1 MEAITQRI
9 ALYHHLF
16 LGCLILAV
24 ICLVIAVTV
33 FFLLDI
39 REVIGYLSGSQRR
52 KKVKEMESASAQSGR
67 LLKERSS
74 MSYVAREMKQDMGVR
89 QPAMPGARKVEHV
102 VEESPAMQKTQE
114 IPVIPQTPPART
126 VQEEAPTDILKEPSG
141 EMETSLLKET
151 VQTQERPPAEEQEDG
166 STEVLG
172 ESGTRKGMFRI
183 EREILLIHTE
193 EVL

>member
-16 LGCLILAV
+16 LGCFIAAV

-52 KKVKEMESASAQSGR
+52 KKVREMESASAQSGR

-102 VEESPAMQKTQE
+102 
-114 IPVIPQTPPART
+114 I
-126 VQEEAPTDILKEPSG
+126 EEAPTATMQQDIPAALQTIEAETPTDILKEPSG
-141 EMETSLLKET
+141 EMETSLLKAET
-151 VQTQERPPAEEQEDG
+151 AQTQERPPVEEREDG

-172 ESGTRKGMFRI
+172 EPTTRKGLFRI

-193 EVL
+193 EVM

>member
-16 LGCLILAV
+16 LGCFIAAV

-52 KKVKEMESASAQSGR
+52 KKVREMESASAQSGR

-102 VEESPAMQKTQE
+102 VEEAPAAPMQE
-114 IPVIPQTPPART
+114 NPAAPQTI
-126 VQEEAPTDILKEPSG
+126 EAETPTDILKEPSG
-141 EMETSLLKET
+141 EMETSLLKAET
-151 VQTQERPPAEEQEDG
+151 AQTQERPPVEEREDG

-172 ESGTRKGMFRI
+172 EPTTRKGLFRI

-193 EVL
+193 EVM

>member
-16 LGCLILAV
+16 LGCLIAAV

-52 KKVKEMESASAQSGR
+52 KKVREMESASAQSGR

-102 VEESPAMQKTQE
+102 VEEAPTAPMQE
-114 IPVIPQTPPART
+114 IPAAPPQTM
-126 VQEEAPTDILKEPSG
+126 EAETPTDILKEPSG
-141 EMETSLLKET
+141 EMETSLLKTET
-151 VQTQERPPAEEQEDG
+151 AEPQERPSAEEREDG

-172 ESGTRKGMFRI
+172 EAETRKGMFRI

-193 EVL
+193 EVM

>member
-16 LGCLILAV
+16 LGCLIAAV

-52 KKVKEMESASAQSGR
+52 KKVREMESASAQSGR

-102 VEESPAMQKTQE
+102 
-114 IPVIPQTPPART
+114 I
-126 VQEEAPTDILKEPSG
+126 EEAPTATMQQDIPAALQTIEAETPTDILKEPSG
-141 EMETSLLKET
+141 EMETSLLKAET
-151 VQTQERPPAEEQEDG
+151 AQTQERPPVEEREDG

-172 ESGTRKGMFRI
+172 EPTTRKGLFRI

-193 EVL
+193 EVM

>member
-16 LGCLILAV
+16 LGCLIAAV

-52 KKVKEMESASAQSGR
+52 KKVREMESASAQSGR

-102 VEESPAMQKTQE
+102 VEEAPTAPMQQE
-114 IPVIPQTPPART
+114 IPTAPPQTM
-126 VQEEAPTDILKEPSG
+126 EAETPTDILKEPSG
-141 EMETSLLKET
+141 EMETSLLKTET
-151 VQTQERPPAEEQEDG
+151 AQTQESPPVEEREDG

-172 ESGTRKGMFRI
+172 EAETRKGMFRI

-193 EVL
+193 EVM